1 MLIQVNLVELP
12 FVMENQIV
20 LFLVAQE
27 LSVKK
32 IQMARPL
39 AGCFFQIYELIFY
52 PLFWL
57 LMSDTQARLLKLRY
71 VMTLLQ

>member
-32 IQMARPL
+32 IQMAKPL
-39 AGCFFQIYELIFY
+39 AGCFFQIHEFNFLKKVNELEKKIHIFF
-52 PLFWL
+52 L
-57 LMSDTQARLLKLRY
+57 AVKLDSFQY
-71 VMTLLQ
+71 